1 LWETIPPGR
10 IKNPEAGQCCFWTPS
25 NALRRADRLS
35 CNLQSVRIRL
45 SESHNRFSIQVHK
58 PRPRQL
64 PAVELSRLWMVLENA
79 SPEKMKGYGTEFS
92 LTYKAAWEEL
102 IGALVSDVK
111 EMSSTLVK
119 GRVTP

>member
-1 LWETIPPGR
+1 
-10 IKNPEAGQCCFWTPS
+10 
-25 NALRRADRLS
+25 
-35 CNLQSVRIRL
+35 
-45 SESHNRFSIQVHK
+45 
-58 PRPRQL
+58 
-64 PAVELSRLWMVLENA
+64 
-79 SPEKMKGYGTEFS
+79 MKGYGTEFS